1 MTETLGIVL
10 PIFGVMALGWIF
22 ARRSLISEAGVSGIV
37 NFVFFLAIPA
47 LLFRTLA
54 NGAVEGRF
62 DARLIA
68 GFFSAAL
75 LHFALGWL
83 VSRFVFRNSAEACGL
98 AAMSGGFGNLVLVG
112 LPLVQ
117 RAYGDAGLVPL
128 MLIIMVHS
136 AILFTATTLAIEAG
150 RSGGGSWV
158 RRLGGT
164 LKSVF
169 LNPIVIAALSGLVFG
184 MLGLRLPGVV
194 DETLALVGRGA
205 APVALFAVGA
215 TLATCR
221 IAGDLREAL
230 VMTALKLL
238 VLPVLV
244 WVFAALVF
252 ELRTEWVTVAVL
264 AGAMPAGANV
274 YVFARKFDIYVNRA
288 TAVVLLSTVLSVVTL
303 TALIATL
310 PPP

>member
-1 MTETLGIVL
+1 MAETLGIVL

-22 ARRSLISEAGVSGIV
+22 ARRSLISDAGVAGIV
-37 NFVFFLAIPA
+37 NFVFFLAIPS

-54 NGAVEGRF
+54 TGAVEGRF

-75 LHFALGWL
+75 VLFALGWL
-83 VSRFVFRNSAEACGL
+83 VSRFVFRNSVEACGL
-98 AAMSGGFGNLVLVG
+98 AAMSGSFGNLMLVG
-112 LPLVQ
+112 LPLIQ

-136 AILFTATTLAIEAG
+136 AILFTVTTLAIEAR
-150 RSGGGSWV
+150 RSAGGGWV

-164 LKSVF
+164 LRSVL

-184 MLGLRLPGVV
+184 LAGLGLPAVV
-194 DETLALVGRGA
+194 DDTLALIGEAA
-205 APVALFAVGA
+205 APVSLFAVGA

-244 WVFAALVF
+244 WVSTTVVF
-252 ELRTEWVTVAVL
+252 NLRPEWVTVAVL
-264 AGAMPAGANV
+264 AAAMPAGANV
-274 YVFARKFDIYVNRA
+274 YVFARKFDVYVNRA

-303 TALIATL
+303 TALVATL
-310 PPP
+310 PAP

>member
-1 MTETLGIVL
+1 MMDTLGIVL

-22 ARRSLISEAGVSGIV
+22 ARRALISEAGVSGIV
-37 NFVFFLAIPA
+37 NFVFFLAIPS

-68 GFFSAAL
+68 SFFSAAL

-83 VSRFVFRNSAEACGL
+83 VSRFVFRNTAEACGL
-98 AAMSGGFGNLVLVG
+98 AAMAGGFGNLVLVG

-128 MLIIMVHS
+128 MLIVMLHS
-136 AILFTATTLAIEAG
+136 GILFTVTTLAIESG
-150 RSGGGSWV
+150 RSGGGGWG
-158 RRLGGT
+158 RRLAGT
-164 LKSVF
+164 LRSVL

-184 MLGLRLPGVV
+184 LTGLGLPSLV
-194 DETLALVGRGA
+194 DDTLALIGKAA
-205 APVALFAVGA
+205 APVSLFAVGA

-238 VLPVLV
+238 VLPWL
-244 WVFAALVF
+244 FG
-252 ELRTEWVTVAVL
+252 R
-264 AGAMPAGANV
+264 
-274 YVFARKFDIYVNRA
+274 RRR
-288 TAVVLLSTVLSVVTL
+288 LS
-303 TALIATL
+303 LICG
-310 PPP
+310 PSG